1 MGVLLLCTVGRLL
14 FLPCLIPC
22 FIGVITSVVHGM
34 LITTD
39 PEALKE
45 IKASKTGKIMMI
57 KGKKTTQDISKEAK
71 LLYERHEYIRINK
84 KESQSQM
91 I

>member
-1 MGVLLLCTVGRLL
+1 
-14 FLPCLIPC
+14 
-22 FIGVITSVVHGM
+22 M

-71 LLYERHEYIRINK
+71 LLYERQEYIRRNK
-84 KESQSQM
+84 NESQNQM